1 MASGKHDFDWLL
13 DHAKV
18 IAFDPSRLSLYVF
31 GQDMASEDLR
41 ERVLAPMNEAGLF
54 SLADAKFI
62 EAGRRE
68 QYRGQLARVALTV
81 FDVAGQQCGIAMAYH
96 DRYQPDLEQ
105 YEAWSRF
112 WHERCLQM
120 ARAS

>member
-1 MASGKHDFDWLL
+1 M

-18 IAFDPSRLSLYVF
+18 IAFDPRRLSLYVF
-31 GQDMASEDLR
+31 AQDMAVEDLR
-41 ERVLAPMNEAGLF
+41 ASVLAPMNEAELF
-54 SLADAKFI
+54 SLPDAKFI
-62 EAGRRE
+62 AADRRA
-68 QYRGQLARVALTV
+68 QYRGQLVRVAMTV

-112 WHERCLQM
+112 WHERCLQA

>member
-1 MASGKHDFDWLL
+1 MPPGKHDFDWLL
-13 DHAKV
+13 DNTQA
-18 IAFDPSRLSLYVF
+18 IAFDPGRLSLYVF
-31 GQDMASEDLR
+31 GQDMNVEDLR

-54 SLADAKFI
+54 SLSDVKFI
-62 EAGRRE
+62 DDDRRE

-81 FDVAGQQCGIAMAYH
+81 FDVAGRQCGIAMAYH

-112 WHERCLQM
+112 WHERCLQA
-120 ARAS
+120 ARGS

>member
-1 MASGKHDFDWLL
+1 MPPGKHDFDWLL
-13 DHAKV
+13 DNTQA
-18 IAFDPSRLSLYVF
+18 IAFDPGRLSLYVF
-31 GQDMASEDLR
+31 GQDMNIEDLR

-54 SLADAKFI
+54 SLSDVKFI
-62 EAGRRE
+62 DDDRRE

-81 FDVAGQQCGIAMAYH
+81 FDVAGRQCGIAMAYH

-112 WHERCLQM
+112 WHERCLQA
-120 ARAS
+120 ARGS

>member
-1 MASGKHDFDWLL
+1 MPPSKHDFDWLL
-13 DHAKV
+13 DNTQV
-18 IAFDPSRLSLYVF
+18 IAFDPGRLSLYVF
-31 GQDMASEDLR
+31 GQDMNGEDLQ

-54 SLADAKFI
+54 SLSDVKFI
-62 EAGRRE
+62 ADDRRE

-81 FDVAGQQCGIAMAYH
+81 FDVAGRQCGIAMAYH

-112 WHERCLQM
+112 WHQRCLQA
-120 ARAS
+120 ARGS

>member
-1 MASGKHDFDWLL
+1 MASGKVDFDWLL

-18 IAFDPSRLSLYVF
+18 IAFDPGRLSLYVF
-31 GQDMASEDLR
+31 TQDMAVEDLR

-54 SLADAKFI
+54 SLSDAKFI
-62 EAGRRE
+62 ETDRRE

-81 FDVAGQQCGIAMAYH
+81 FDIGGQQCGIAMAYH
-96 DRYQPDLEQ
+96 DRYQPDLGQ

-112 WHERCLQM
+112 WHERCLQT